1 MAINQLIILAG
12 SAGVGKS
19 TLMDRIRAEKEPAIA
34 AQLGLEDVSQWEFL
48 TAKEHLRKRH
58 IPRDKVVLHFDLT
71 GAFSFLTREYSF
83 VEDKAIDFLDQ
94 VRSISVLTLWSMP
107 EICIAR
113 VKRRRRQLK
122 INLLRRAFMPREIVS
137 IRNRLKRLARICD
150 LYENPSLLIQRYEEW
165 FEYLM
170 QFPIDRHWLCAPGEA
185 TDRLSPPSDWRRV
198 ARLLMSDRGHPPA

>member
-12 SAGVGKS
+12 PGYVGKS
-19 TLMDRIRAEKEPAIA
+19 TLMDGIRAEKEPAIA

-48 TAKEHLRKRH
+48 TAKEHLRTRH

-71 GAFSFLTREYSF
+71 REFSF

>member
-1 MAINQLIILAG
+1 MAINQLIIVAG
-12 SAGVGKS
+12 SGYVGKS
-19 TLMDRIRAEKEPAIA
+19 TLMDGIRAEKKPAIA
-34 AQLGLEDVSQWEFL
+34 AQLGLEDVSQWEFV
-48 TAKEHLRKRH
+48 TAKEHLRRRH

-71 GAFSFLTREYSF
+71 RDFSF

-122 INLLRRAFMPREIVS
+122 RNLLRRAFMPREIMS
-137 IRNRLKRLARICD
+137 LRNRLKRLARICD

-170 QFPIDRHWLCAPGEA
+170 QFPIDRHWLCGPGEA